1 MISWLPPWPAQPIVS
16 VMPSPNVQRSTVYT
30 CCSGNI
36 YCIANIH
43 KISGITYN
51 CTAVFRISKCGITG
65 ERNIGARHVQSGCF
79 VLVSLTKI
87 WDLKPSI
94 RCADCLLC
102 MLLHPLFPPHNVFA
116 ACLISAIGNPKA
128 GTSKHDSMPFLP
140 LMPLDCPRSEE
151 REQPKITITK
161 FCQEYSPTTSR
172 LQFTVY
178 RYIAT
183 AIYNR
188 FYAFVCRLN
197 DGRIVICK
205 RNTQFCRLISVQID
219 GFGTGCSGCNCR
231 VFHSAH
237 GRILICILCA
247 VPQQQRCQ
255 RHIVT
260 TSPVSVHVNFALI
273 RTLYRI
279 RSR

>member
-87 WDLKPSI
+87 WGLKPSI

-140 LMPLDCPRSEE
+140 LMPLDCPPLR
-151 REQPKITITK
+151 RAGTTKNHNNKILSGIFSDNITVAIHRLPLHSHRHIQSVLR
-161 FCQEYSPTTSR
+161 FR
-172 LQFTVY
+172 LQ
-178 RYIAT
+178 AE
-183 AIYNR
+183 
-188 FYAFVCRLN
+188 
-197 DGRIVICK
+197 
-205 RNTQFCRLISVQID
+205 
-219 GFGTGCSGCNCR
+219 
-231 VFHSAH
+231 
-237 GRILICILCA
+237 
-247 VPQQQRCQ
+247 
-255 RHIVT
+255 
-260 TSPVSVHVNFALI
+260 
-273 RTLYRI
+273 
-279 RSR
+279 

>member
-1 MISWLPPWPAQPIVS
+1 MDDQLAAALAGPADRLGDALAERAAIHRLHLL
-16 VMPSPNVQRSTVYT
+16 QREY
-30 CCSGNI
+30 I
-36 YCIANIH
+36 LYCQYSQNQRDHIQLHRRFPH
-43 KISGITYN
+43 KQM
-51 CTAVFRISKCGITG
+51 RITG

-87 WDLKPSI
+87 WGLKPSI

-140 LMPLDCPRSEE
+140 LMPLNCPRSEK

-205 RNTQFCRLISVQID
+205 RNTQFCRLISVNRR
-219 GFGTGCSGCNCR
+219 FWHR
-231 VFHSAH
+231 
-237 GRILICILCA
+237 L
-247 VPQQQRCQ
+247 QRM
-255 RHIVT
+255 
-260 TSPVSVHVNFALI
+260 
-273 RTLYRI
+273 
-279 RSR
+279 